1 VVGESEVVVTSKRVS
16 GRSEYL
22 QIGEGFL
29 LAKSRLQGMT
39 LRRMLNIDSTLV
51 NIGMFTCKNEDQL
64 PQSFVVKPKGKS
76 LRDYLMF

>member
-1 VVGESEVVVTSKRVS
+1 M
-16 GRSEYL
+16 YL

-29 LAKSRLQGMT
+29 LASHDYQGMT

-51 NIGMFTCKNEDQL
+51 NIGMFTCKDKDQL

-76 LRDYLMF
+76 LRD